1 MTTVIDAKH
10 KGPHKALIRDI
21 LQPMTNDKLKTMWE
35 ENITETTDFALRDSL
50 LEVMLQRGV
59 RPETWIH
66 RRDMEYGLYPDT
78 DDPEFASRLLRKTE
92 FAQLRSEASAE
103 DTCTKSQT
111 KFDTTPVQRL
121 VARFLNPMTPYLG
134 LLLDHGVGVGKTC
147 SAVTVAE
154 TFLDVSPYNTVYILA
169 PQAIADG
176 FRKTIFDP
184 SKLIPTTKEERRMT
198 GEMWKSSQC
207 TGMTY
212 PRLAGMADSDSREE
226 LGKEVNKLV
235 KKRYKIVGY
244 LAFANWVKAKLDDI
258 PAVITGVARKD
269 KENQILMALFSD
281 HLLIIDEAHNLRDMD
296 ESVADDTTVGDMTDA
311 AEGKRLTPI
320 LKAIL
325 GVAEGLR
332 LMLMTATPM
341 YNTAPEILFLLNLL
355 ILNDTKDDSKFLKQR
370 NIFTADGQFAEGGE
384 ALLTTQTRRYVSYMR
399 GENPNTFPLRLTPPE
414 HAGERF
420 MTDYPVLSISRK
432 EDEVNLTDM
441 DKQIMGRLPLIV
453 HEIDETVAGGKVC
466 DMLDTHRNPKDN
478 GGAVDVT
485 DFILDQTMQAGN
497 ITYPDGAFGTRGW
510 DANMKS
516 ETHTVGGQKVKQLVW
531 IGRDSTMEAVFSK
544 EGIRQH
550 APKIAAIIESITKAE
565 GMSFVY
571 SRYVLAG
578 ALPICVA
585 LELQGWCR
593 VLADGTPAPL
603 LKRAAAAKPKH
614 FYILLTSDDSLSP
627 GFKGGGLLQYAT
639 TFASP
644 EQARLGTKV
653 KAIIGS
659 QVASE
664 GLDLKCIREI
674 HLLDGWY
681 HLNRTEQIIGRGV
694 RYCSHVLLPPELRNT
709 LIYLHAVSVREYE
722 SADLYAYRL
731 AVRKSQPI
739 GRVSRLMKI
748 NAWDCMLNKDAI
760 LLADMPSRK
769 IRDAQKR
776 EHPAYD
782 VQDKPFTSF
791 CDFMEDCE
799 YVCGSRPLPAANIG
813 SNRSTYTEDDFRR
826 LFLEKEERLQDIFS
840 SETAFPLKDIRTM
853 VYGDMPWSIG
863 AIGLRE
869 ALGRLKIKRA
879 DGIYGTLILLNNYV
893 VFQPEGVTDT
903 QIPLAFRYGRA
914 YGRLPRTIVPQRSH
928 VLETNIPVVDK
939 APVRVEVDASV
950 DVLRASALASLR
962 EWHAIVKR
970 IVTEPS
976 GKIVPPAGI
985 PVDKFNGW
993 RWVLH
998 HFASLPETIPIACQW
1013 WIDNLWNWK
1022 QREAVFR
1029 DWSSRGLTTLNAEE
1043 SMFASLFQPRE
1054 LFHGRL
1060 SGYLVVD
1067 TDALELRTYCHL
1079 AGKAPEA
1086 CTAVFKDDVN
1096 AAIGAVIDRKT
1107 DTGDIFGFLV
1117 RAEGNTVFKSVDK
1130 ENGRMTGA
1138 ECANAS
1144 NLYHHVARIVLAHRG
1159 ARKVAGTAI
1168 LPLLLPDT
1176 PDTASSD
1183 AVHNARREY
1192 VKAQYEKTIAVLD
1205 PTMDTQ
1211 HTSDMSL
1218 NQICPYLEFLLR
1230 WMEVKRLGGKR
1241 WFLSLVES
1249 ARAGVK
1255 FK

>member
-10 KGPHKALIRDI
+10 TGPKKVLIRDI
-21 LQPMTNDKLKTMWE
+21 LQPMTDAQLKTMWE
-35 ENITETTDFALRDSL
+35 EKITETTDFALRDSL
-50 LEVMLQRGV
+50 LDVMLRRGV

-78 DDPEFASRLLRKTE
+78 DDPDFASRLLRKTE

-147 SAVTVAE
+147 SAITVAE

-226 LGKEVNKLV
+226 LAKEVNKLV

-258 PAVITGVARKD
+258 PAVITGAARKD

-320 LKAIL
+320 LKSIL
-325 GVAEGLR
+325 AVAEGLR

-355 ILNDTKDDSKFLKQR
+355 ILNDTKVESKLKQR
-370 NIFTADGQFAEGGE
+370 EIFTADGQFADGGE
-384 ALLTTQTRRYVSYMR
+384 ALLTAQVRRYVSYMR

-420 MTDYPVLSISRK
+420 MAEYPVLSISRK
-432 EDEVNLTDM
+432 EDEVHLTDM

-453 HEIDETVAGGKVC
+453 HEIDETVAGAKVHSI
-466 DMLDTHRNPKDN
+466 LDKHRNPPEN
-478 GGAVDVT
+478 GGAIDVT

-497 ITYPDGAFGTRGW
+497 ITYPGDAFGTRGW
-510 DANMKS
+510 EANMKS

-531 IGRDSTMEAVFSK
+531 TGRDTTMESVFGK

-550 APKIAAIIESITKAE
+550 APKISAIIDSITKAE

-593 VLADGTPAPL
+593 ILADGTPAPL
-603 LKRAAAAKPKH
+603 LKRTAAGKPKH

-627 GFKGGGLLQYAT
+627 NFKGLLQYAT

-709 LIYLHAVSVREYE
+709 LIYLHAVSVRDYE

-760 LLADMPSRK
+760 LLADMPPRK
-769 IRDAQKR
+769 IKDAQKR
-776 EHPAYD
+776 EDPVYD

-799 YVCGSRPLPAANIG
+799 YVCGSRSLPEVNVG

-826 LFLEKEERLQDIFS
+826 LFLEKEQRLQDIFS
-840 SETAFPLKDIRTM
+840 SETAFPLKDVRTM
-853 VYGDMPWSIG
+853 VYHDIPWSIG
-863 AIGLRE
+863 AVGLRE

-914 YGRLPRTIVPQRSH
+914 YGRLPRTIVPQRSR
-928 VLETNIPVVDK
+928 VLETNIPIVDK
-939 APVRVEVDASV
+939 APVRVIVDASE
-950 DVLRASALASLR
+950 DILRTSALASLR
-962 EWHAIVKR
+962 EWHAIVQR
-970 IVTEPS
+970 IIAEPS

-993 RWVLH
+993 RWVIH

-1013 WIDNLWNWK
+1013 WMDNLWNWK

-1029 DWSSRGLTTLNAEE
+1029 DWSSRGIATLNVEE

-1054 LFHGRL
+1054 LFQGRL
-1060 SGYLVVD
+1060 SGYLVFD

-1079 AGKAPEA
+1079 KGKAPEA
-1086 CTAVFKDDVN
+1086 CTAVFRGDVD
-1096 AAIGAVIDRKT
+1096 AVIGPAIDRKA

-1117 RAEGNTVFKSVDK
+1117 SNEGNVVFKSVDVEK
-1130 ENGRMTGA
+1130 GSLRGA
-1138 ECANAS
+1138 ECANTS
-1144 NLYHHVARIVLAHRG
+1144 NLYHHVARIILAQRG
-1159 ARKVAGTAI
+1159 LRKVAGTAI

-1176 PDTASSD
+1176 PETASSD

-1192 VKAQYEKTIAVLD
+1192 VKARFEKTIAVLD

-1211 HTSDMSL
+1211 HTSDLSL
-1218 NQICPYLEFLLR
+1218 NQCCPYLEFLLR
-1230 WMEVKRLGGKR
+1230 WMQVKRLGGKH
-1241 WFLSLVES
+1241 WFLSIVES
-1249 ARAGVK
+1249 TRAGVK